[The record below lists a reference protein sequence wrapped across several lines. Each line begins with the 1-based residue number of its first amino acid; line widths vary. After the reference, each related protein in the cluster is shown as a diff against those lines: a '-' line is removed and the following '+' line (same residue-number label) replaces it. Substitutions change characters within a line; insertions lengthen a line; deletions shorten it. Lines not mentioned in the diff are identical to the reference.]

1 LIVLDTNVV
10 SEPLREKPDP
20 KVLVWLNAV
29 DPRDVFLTSI
39 TIFELM
45 VGTQLMA
52 DGKRRRKLEEE
63 LRLQVDMIYANRIL
77 AFDDKSAEICARLT
91 AAKQLAGS
99 MPKLADF
106 QIASI
111 AIKHGYAIA
120 TRDTAD
126 FQHEGL
132 RVINPWTD

>member
-1 LIVLDTNVV
+1 
-10 SEPLREKPDP
+10 
-20 KVLVWLNAV
+20 
-29 DPRDVFLTSI
+29 
-39 TIFELM
+39 M

-52 DGKRRRKLEEE
+52 EGKKRRKLEEE
-63 LRLQVDMIYANRIL
+63 LRLHVDMIYANRIL
-77 AFDDKSAEICARLT
+77 AFDDKSAEICARIT
-91 AAKQLAGS
+91 AEKQLAGL

-111 AIKHGYAIA
+111 AIKHGYAVA

-126 FQHEGL
+126 FQHKGL

>member
-1 LIVLDTNVV
+1 MIVLDTNVV
-10 SEPLREKPDP
+10 SEPLREKPEP
-20 KVLVWLNAV
+20 KVIAWLNAV
-29 DPRDVFLTSI
+29 DPRDLFLTSV
-39 TIFELM
+39 TVFELM
-45 VGTQLMA
+45 VGTHLMA
-52 DGKRRRKLEEE
+52 EGKKRRKLEVE
-63 LRLQVDMIYANRIL
+63 LRLHVDMIYANRIL
-77 AFDDKSAEICARLT
+77 AFDDKSVEICARIT

-126 FQHEGL
+126 FQHPGL